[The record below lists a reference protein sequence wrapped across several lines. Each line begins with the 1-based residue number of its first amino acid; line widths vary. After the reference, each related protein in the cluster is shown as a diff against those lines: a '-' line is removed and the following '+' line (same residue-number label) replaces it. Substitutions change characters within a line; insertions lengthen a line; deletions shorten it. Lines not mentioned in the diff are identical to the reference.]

1 MTEVSQDFV
10 FGTLATD
17 ERRLARIVADAAGVL
32 HAHDLEP
39 MDPDPGVPIRV
50 GVTLG
55 RRVAADHV
63 TCYYS
68 TDGRDPAGGHGVAT
82 VGTAVELERVAVEW
96 DTLSWSYRERWVGS
110 LPGQPDGTLIRY
122 RIEAWSDRS
131 TEGWRATEVAGFVR
145 GRRPDDVSDEDAATS
160 AWLGDVWPVRR
171 TGAYAVHVDRDR
183 VPDWLRDAVIYQVF
197 VDRFAQPDGRPF
209 SMPAAPSGFYGGT
222 IRGVLERLD
231 HIATLGADCIWLSPI
246 FPSPSH
252 HGYDAT
258 DLRSV
263 EPRLGTEGD
272 LRALIAEVHRRGIRL
287 ILDFA
292 VNHVSSA
299 HPAFQAALADRSA
312 PTASWFTFTDWP
324 DDYLTFFG
332 VRDHPQI
339 DSDDP
344 GARAHMIDA
353 ARHWLDLGMD
363 GFRCDYANGPS
374 HAFWSEF
381 RAAIRET
388 NPDAAMLGEVV
399 ETPAVQR
406 SYQGRMDGCLDF
418 ILLQLIRGAFAFG
431 TLSPSELDTSLR
443 RHLAY
448 IPGDFVRPSFLD
460 NHDMN
465 RFLWVVGGDLRRLR
479 LAALFQFTLPSPPI
493 VYYGT
498 EVGLSQ
504 ERDVRSA
511 DGSGHPE
518 ESRLPMPWGAD
529 QDLALYETYRRLIN
543 LRRGEPAL
551 WRGERTTLLTDDAMG
566 IYAVRCR
573 DADGDRAATI
583 VLNNGPAP
591 ARVAVAIGG
600 GRLAFATDP
609 EVVVAGKSLE
619 LPPYSGAV
627 LVTGDGSRTG

>member
-17 ERRLARIVADAAGVL
+17 ELRLARIIADAAGVL

-39 MDPDPGVPIRV
+39 IDPDPGVPIRV

-55 RRVAADHV
+55 RRIDADRV
-63 TCYYS
+63 TCYYT
-68 TDGRDPAGGHGVAT
+68 TDGQDPAGGHGVAN
-82 VGTAVELERVAVEW
+82 VGTAVELERIAVDW
-96 DTLSWSYRERWVGS
+96 DTLSWSYRERWAGS
-110 LPGQPDGTLIRY
+110 LPGQADGTLIRY

-131 TEGWRATEVAGFVR
+131 PAGWWASEVAGLVR
-145 GRRPDDVSDEDAATS
+145 GPRPADVSDEDAATV

-183 VPDWLRDAVIYQVF
+183 VPAWLRDAVIYQVF
-197 VDRFAQPDGRPF
+197 VDRFAPPDGRPF
-209 SMPAAPSGFYGGT
+209 ATPATPSGFYGGS
-222 IRGVLERLD
+222 IRGVLQRLD
-231 HIATLGADCIWLSPI
+231 HIAQLGADCIWLSPI

-263 EPRLGTEGD
+263 EPRLGTEDD
-272 LRALIAEVHRRGIRL
+272 LRALIAAAHDRGIRV

-299 HPAFQAALADRSA
+299 HLAFQAALADRSA
-312 PTASWFTFTDWP
+312 PTADWFTFTNWP
-324 DDYLTFFG
+324 DEYLTFFG

-353 ARHWLDLGMD
+353 ARHWLDLGVD

-388 NPDAAMLGEVV
+388 APEGAMLGEVV

-406 SYQGRMDGCLDF
+406 TYRGRMDGCLDF

-431 TLSPSELDTSLR
+431 TLSPSELDASLR

-448 IPGDFVRPSFLD
+448 IPDDFVLPSFLD

-465 RFLWVVGGDLRRLR
+465 RFLWVVGGDVRRLR

-511 DGSGHPE
+511 DGRGHPE
-518 ESRLPMPWGAD
+518 ESRLPMPWNGD
-529 QDLALYETYRRLIN
+529 QDRALYDTYQGLVT
-543 LRRGEPAL
+543 LRRSAPGL
-551 WRGERTTLLTDDAMG
+551 WRGERTTVLTDDATG
-566 IYAVRCR
+566 SYAVRCQ
-573 DADGDRAATI
+573 DGDRAATI
-583 VLNNGPAP
+583 VLNNGPE
-591 ARVAVAIGG
+591 ARRIAVGADGL
-600 GRLAFATDP
+600 RLAFATDLA
-609 EVVVAGKSLE
+609 VVLRSDGLD
-619 LPPYSGAV
+619 LPPFGGAV
-627 LVTGDGSRTG
+627 LMTAD